1 MLGLDLLK
9 AQSSIATYS
18 LHSNNLAR
26 LATRIKQ
33 CAASKHA
40 SPFQLHHTPN
50 LFPSPVYDGS
60 VSKFQQLKSIFTFP
74 GLVLSALRVRPVIW
88 PPSTILAI
96 QWREISSRLNMKGDV
111 LDAQKLVKLV
121 ESLICKALHMDEVR
135 LQLRLGLS
143 SQESSTLFSRI
154 ECVGRYRFVATVSRK
169 RPYFYM
175 DMVIF

>member
-111 LDAQKLVKLV
+111 LDAQELVKLV
-121 ESLICKALHMDEVR
+121 ESLICKALHMDEV
-135 LQLRLGLS
+135 RLGLS